1 MFLKR
6 NVLLIYLTKP
16 FYRYNKKSF
25 QMSKYKNK
33 QLLCRQFYIF
43 SGMVFIFADIH
54 KVFAV
59 TFMSDIH
66 MNIILFLRFARVSVL
81 RVLEFAETI

>member
-1 MFLKR
+1 
-6 NVLLIYLTKP
+6 
-16 FYRYNKKSF
+16 
-25 QMSKYKNK
+25 
-33 QLLCRQFYIF
+33 
-43 SGMVFIFADIH
+43 MVFIFADIH